1 MECDNGFQNHKT
13 PYGFVTTMYHYH
25 PLSIS
30 ALGSPDQEGNPG
42 DDGGPAAAADLTPR
56 PRGVDESIVTTC
68 DLCVT
73 ISAAI
78 KPRPTLPSIHSVIKT
93 KSVDFN

>member
-25 PLSIS
+25 SLSIS

-42 DDGGPAAAADLTPR
+42 DDGGPAAAADMTPR
-56 PRGVDESIVTTC
+56 PRGVDEST
-68 DLCVT
+68 VT

>member
-1 MECDNGFQNHKT
+1 MGCRITRCH
-13 PYGFVTTMYHYH
+13 VV
-25 PLSIS
+25 LSPPCINLSPVS
-30 ALGSPDQEGNPG
+30 ALGPPDQEGNPG